1 MRASPLYHSI
11 LGVFALLGICKSV
24 VAVDQA
30 NPLLSLST
38 PISRD
43 KQTIPEWD
51 KLGAVIVETDR
62 VFLTAPG
69 EQGQS
74 GAIWTRNSNSY
85 ATWVTELT
93 FRVSGGERPG
103 GGLAIW
109 YTGQKEQGPIYGSRD
124 FWDGL
129 GIFIDSM
136 GGQGNVRGH
145 LNDGTINYASLP
157 EPQAQAF
164 AQCPLRYRNT
174 GSMVNLRLTVGSRL
188 LKVEVDGRACF
199 ETNKVALPPN
209 YYLGVSAAS
218 YDKPDTFELFSFKTT
233 GSGVAESIPQNRKNA
248 QPGYQGQQHPDRNQQ
263 QSYIVHD
270 DKSAETIKEL
280 SDRLATLQRIA
291 ESNVDKIKSL
301 SEDVESLHSIKPLL
315 ERLDQRLGRIE
326 SIVSRTE
333 NQFHGATA
341 NMHESTKQNIAAEIT
356 RLTEKL
362 DAVDHVIREHT
373 TSLIGTIP
381 ESIHEAVKKGGPSI
395 WAAAFVFIAIQGG
408 LVTGYFIY
416 KKRRDDYHPKYL

>member
-1 MRASPLYHSI
+1 MRGSPLYHGV
-11 LGVFALLGICKSV
+11 LGVIALLGTCAPV
-24 VAVDQA
+24 VATDQL
-30 NPLLSLST
+30 NPLLSLGT

-43 KQTIPEWD
+43 KHTIPEEWD
-51 KLGAVIVETDR
+51 KLGAVTVEADR

-69 EQGQS
+69 EKGQS
-74 GAIWTRNSNSY
+74 GAIWTHNTNSY

-93 FRVSGGERPG
+93 FRASGGERPG

-109 YTGQKEQGPIYGSRD
+109 YTAQKEQGPIYGSRD

-145 LNDGTINYASLP
+145 LNDGTISYAALP
-157 EPQAQAF
+157 EPQTQAF
-164 AQCPLRYRNT
+164 AQCLLRYRNT
-174 GSMVNLRLTVGSRL
+174 GSMVSLRLTVGPRL
-188 LKVEVDGRACF
+188 LQVEVDGRVCF

-218 YDKPDTFELFSFKTT
+218 YDNPDSFELFSFKTT
-233 GSGVAESIPQNRKNA
+233 GSGVAQSNPGPK
-248 QPGYQGQQHPDRNQQ
+248 QPTRPDQQTPREERPD
-263 QSYIVHD
+263 HD
-270 DKSAETIKEL
+270 EKSAETIKEL
-280 SDRLATLQRIA
+280 SDRLVALQRTA
-291 ESNVDKIKSL
+291 ESNLEKINSL
-301 SEDVESLHSIKPLL
+301 SDEVESLHSLKPLL

-326 SIVSRTE
+326 SVVSRTE
-333 NQFHGATA
+333 AQFHGATA

-362 DAVDHVIREHT
+362 DSVDHVIREHT
-373 TSLIGTIP
+373 SSLIGTIP
-381 ESIHEAVKKGGPSI
+381 DTIHEAVTKGGPSI

-408 LVTGYFIY
+408 LVIGYLIY
-416 KKRRDDYHPKYL
+416 KKRRADYHPKYL

>member
-1 MRASPLYHSI
+1 MRGAPLYHGV
-11 LGVFALLGICKSV
+11 LGVVALLGICRSV
-24 VAVDQA
+24 LAVDQA

-43 KQTIPEWD
+43 KQSIPEWD

-85 ATWVTELT
+85 VTWVTELT

-109 YTGQKEQGPIYGSRD
+109 YTAQKEQGPIYGSRD

-145 LNDGTINYASLP
+145 LNDGTINYAGLP

-164 AQCPLRYRNT
+164 AQCALRYRNT
-174 GSMVNLRLTVGSRL
+174 GSMVSLRLTVGSRL

-199 ETNKVALPPN
+199 ETNQVALPPN

-218 YDKPDTFELFSFKTT
+218 YDRPDTFELFTFKTT
-233 GSGVAESIPQNRKNA
+233 GSGVAESKPPKMQT
-248 QPGYQGQQHPDRNQQ
+248 DRNQQ
-263 QSYIVHD
+263 PYIVQD

-280 SDRLATLQRIA
+280 VSSDRLAALQRTA
-291 ESNVDKIKSL
+291 EANVEKIKSL

-333 NQFHGATA
+333 AQFHGATA

-362 DAVDHVIREHT
+362 DAVDHVIRDHT
-373 TSLIGTIP
+373 SSLIGTIP

-408 LVTGYFIY
+408 LVLGYLIY